1 MFSRRQVL
9 STGLG
14 LGGATL
20 LSACTTTRPRATTP
34 ITAPPT
40 PSLGTPAVQAT
51 LRVGVDRVDLGGVT
65 ATTWLYGGVL
75 PGKEIRAK
83 AGDVLAVR
91 VENTLPVETSVH
103 WHGIRLHNAAD
114 GVPGLTQDPIGPGG
128 PPRCFLRHSGR
139 SYDCRS

>member
-51 LRVGVDRVDLGGVT
+51 LRVGVEAAVGFGWGDILGDDGVFVGMPGFG
-65 ATTWLYGGVL
+65 ASGPAGVL
-75 PGKEIRAK
+75 YRHFGITAGAIVAAVK
-83 AGDVLAVR
+83 A
-91 VENTLPVETSVH
+91 
-103 WHGIRLHNAAD
+103 RL
-114 GVPGLTQDPIGPGG
+114 
-128 PPRCFLRHSGR
+128 
-139 SYDCRS
+139 